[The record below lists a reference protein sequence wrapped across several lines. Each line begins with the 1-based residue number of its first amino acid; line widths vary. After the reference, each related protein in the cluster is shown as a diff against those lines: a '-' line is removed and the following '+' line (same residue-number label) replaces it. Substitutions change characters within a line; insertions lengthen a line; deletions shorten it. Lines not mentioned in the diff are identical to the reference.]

1 MTKNKSKNT
10 NTSSDSLKQVS
21 ELVKK
26 LHYVIFVGILV
37 TIIVLTVI
45 TVANTLNA
53 PSDTEF
59 EQKINAEKT
68 VENFGEDPTIP
79 RITTLDF
86 SNQNSADVSLPT
98 GQRIN
103 PFTE

>member
-1 MTKNKSKNT
+1 MSKNKSKKND
-10 NTSSDSLKQVS
+10 NSSDGLKQAS
-21 ELVKK
+21 DLVKK
-26 LHYVIFVGILV
+26 LHYVIFVGILI

-45 TVANTLNA
+45 TVGNTLNA
-53 PSDTEF
+53 PSDADF

-86 SNQNSADVSLPT
+86 SSQNSSDVSLPT

>member
-1 MTKNKSKNT
+1 MSKDKSKKNSH
-10 NTSSDSLKQVS
+10 SSDSLKQAS
-21 ELVKK
+21 DLVKK
-26 LHYVIFVGILV
+26 IHYFIFAAILI
-37 TIIVLTVI
+37 TIIVLTVV
-45 TVANTLNA
+45 TVGNTLNA
-53 PSDTEF
+53 PSDAEF